1 MASFEDVVQAFIRME
16 GSDLANSINQTM
28 VRNFGKWDVG
38 HLVYAG
44 QAGAT
49 PIWINDRNWAGWN
62 SREESVE
69 GLRRDLKA
77 KANKGMTLAQAIAVY
92 APASENQTQTYI
104 TNVSQWSGWPPDT
117 PLSTIVAGGSPDPM
131 SPPAQPTQAP
141 GDNRGNRATV
151 DKVEQVAKVVASSI
165 HSIWE
170 ILKARP

>member
-1 MASFEDVVQAFIRME
+1 MPSFEDVVQAFIRME
-16 GSDLANSINQTM
+16 GSDLPSSINQKM
-28 VRNFGKWDVG
+28 VAQFGKWDVG

-77 KANKGMTLAQAIAVY
+77 KAAAGMTLAKAISVY

-104 TNVSQWSGWPPDT
+104 NNVSQWSGWPPDT
-117 PLSTIVAGGSPDPM
+117 PLSVIVAGGSPDPTR
-131 SPPAQPTQAP
+131 PPAPSTQVT
-141 GDNRGNRATV
+141 G
-151 DKVEQVAKVVASSI
+151 DKVERVARVVASSI

-170 ILKARP
+170 ILRPQG